1 MKTAS
6 LTEPRT
12 ISADALLPWP
22 LRSDA
27 SPRAHNHRH
36 RVFDI
41 RTMRLHHS
49 VPSLD
54 PEGPD
59 TRRPSPARIIAHLVA
74 AGSHPSVADVPGE
87 RPSLEALRLCPCPP
101 TSGSWPPSPP
111 APAFPRLPL
120 DRYIAPNQSA
130 EDVAARHLVLSPAHR
145 RAAPNAGG
153 LTRRGSASHSRP
165 ASMGRPY
172 VDRGSFVCG
181 CRTISLCCRL
191 EEARS
196 SRPRLFDQRRAR

>member
-101 TSGSWPPSPP
+101 PPVVGRLLHPLQPS
-111 APAFPRLPL
+111 PAFPLTGTSRRINLRKTSPRDTL
-120 DRYIAPNQSA
+120 SSSA
-130 EDVAARHLVLSPAHR
+130 RRIDGRR
-145 RAAPNAGG
+145 RTRAASPGVA
-153 LTRRGSASHSRP
+153 RRLIRAQLVWG
-165 ASMGRPY
+165 
-172 VDRGSFVCG
+172 DR
-181 CRTISLCCRL
+181 T
-191 EEARS
+191 
-196 SRPRLFDQRRAR
+196 